1 MEFLVRPVD
10 VGEILPW
17 REVYR
22 QEMNCQIIHDSLH
35 GREGWTQP
43 YLIEAGGDAAGYGS
57 IAVGG
62 PWTGSRTLF
71 EFYIDP
77 KQRSRFFE
85 AFEALRAG
93 SGADAIETQTN
104 DVLLT
109 AMLHTWG
116 RDVVSEKIIF
126 EDRLT
131 TAYRVQGARLR
142 QKEPGGE
149 WMLLEVG
156 GRSGCDGRHPLPL
169 QPAVWGHLDGG
180 WGAVSRAGIRDL
192 PGAGTEADLPGGRQR
207 ALRPLQ
213 HGQCRFEANPAKGRI
228 CALCAPVAR
237 KAVNSAHTVGGC
249 LRVDQ
254 LAPGRRGGAAI
265 SPIPGLILL

>member
-1 MEFLVRPVD
+1 MEFSVRPVE

-43 YLIEAGGDAAGYGS
+43 YLIEAGDDVAGYGS
-57 IAVGG
+57 IVVGG

-71 EFYIDP
+71 EFYIDQ

-104 DVLLT
+104 DVMLT

-131 TAYRVQGARLR
+131 TAYRVPGARLR
-142 QKEPGGE
+142 KKESGGE

-156 GRSGCDGRHPLPL
+156 GEVAATGGILYHYNRPYGDIWMEVGEQFRGR
-169 QPAVWGHLDGG
+169 GF
-180 WGAVSRAGIRDL
+180 
-192 PGAGTEADLPGGRQR
+192 GTYLVQEL
-207 ALRPLQ
+207 
-213 HGQCRFEANPAKGRI
+213 KRI
-228 CALCAPVAR
+228 CREGGSVPCARCNTDNVASR
-237 KAVNSAHTVGGC
+237 RTLQKAGFVPCAH
-249 LRVDQ
+249 
-254 LAPGRRGGAAI
+254 
-265 SPIPGLILL
+265 LLHGKL